1 MSQFVDFHTTTGIV
15 VPAAARQAVLSEVYP
30 YLESH
35 DTSDVAWYQRLPL
48 AWQPDLNADSQAT
61 FSIDLDGTTTLRSF
75 SGELSHSEVQ
85 MLRGCIA
92 HANGGGIA
100 VLSLETGSV
109 RGDIELWVCNGDGT
123 ATRHEAVTVF
133 PSFEGAQS
141 GMAEA
146 TAVWASACGSAL
158 VALES
163 VLSVQ
168 EERHARAFAA
178 PRPARPERLPFHDAT
193 SGLLPGPS
201 RGL

>member
-1 MSQFVDFHTTTGIV
+1 MTQFVDFRTTTGIV
-15 VPAAARQAVLSEVYP
+15 VPAAVRQAVLSEVYP
-30 YLESH
+30 FVESH
-35 DTSDVAWYQRLPL
+35 DLSDVAWYQRLPL
-48 AWQPDLNADSQAT
+48 SGQIETDPDWEVP

-85 MLRGCIA
+85 MLRGCIT

-100 VLSLETGSV
+100 ILSLETGSV
-109 RGDIELWVCNGDGT
+109 QGDIELLVCNGNGT
-123 ATRHEAVTVF
+123 VSRHEAVTVF

-168 EERHARAFAA
+168 EERHARSFAA

-201 RGL
+201 RNL